1 MIGTGFAFRFNMK
14 LRFLLFIP
22 LLSAYCGWS
31 QDALIGDVQ
40 KPPIQLSKPK
50 KYFPAI
56 IVDGD
61 TMAYRM
67 LPTVLIV
74 NDRVF
79 KSASEERKYKK
90 LIRDVKKAYP
100 YARLAGDRIK
110 QYEAMVAGKSEAEK
124 KRMMKDVEKQ
134 LKAEFSDDLEN
145 LTMTQGRILLKLI
158 DRETGNTSYQLI
170 KDFRGSISAFFWQS
184 FGRFF
189 DVNLKTNYDPEGE
202 DKQIENIV
210 LLIQRGQI

>member
-1 MIGTGFAFRFNMK
+1 MK
-14 LRFLLFIP
+14 LRFLLFIM
-22 LLSAYCGWS
+22 LIVSYRVCS
-31 QDALIGDVQ
+31 QDALIGDAQ

-50 KYFPAI
+50 NYYPAV

-67 LPTVLIV
+67 LPTVLVID
-74 NDRVF
+74 NKVF

-90 LIRDVKKAYP
+90 LIRDIKKAYP
-100 YARLAGDRIK
+100 YAKLAGDRIK
-110 QYEAMVAGKSEAEK
+110 HYESLIAGKSEAEK
-124 KRMMKDVEKQ
+124 KRMMKQVEKE
-134 LKAEFSDDLEN
+134 LKAEFTDDLEN

-189 DVNLKTNYDPEGE
+189 DINLKTNYDPEGE

-210 LLIQRGQI
+210 LLIQRGEI

>member
-1 MIGTGFAFRFNMK
+1 MK
-14 LRFLLFIP
+14 LRFLLFIM
-22 LLSAYCGWS
+22 LIVSYRVCS
-31 QDALIGDVQ
+31 QDALIGDAQ

-50 KYFPAI
+50 NYYPAV

-67 LPTVLIV
+67 LPTVLVID
-74 NDRVF
+74 NKVF

-90 LIRDVKKAYP
+90 LIRDIKKAYP
-100 YARLAGDRIK
+100 YAKLAGDRIK
-110 QYEAMVAGKSEAEK
+110 HYESLIAGKSEAEK
-124 KRMMKDVEKQ
+124 KRMMKQVEKE
-134 LKAEFSDDLEN
+134 LKAEFTDDLEN

-189 DVNLKTNYDPEGE
+189 DINLKTNYDPDGE

-210 LLIQRGQI
+210 LLIQRGEI

>member
-1 MIGTGFAFRFNMK
+1 MKQGF
-14 LRFLLFIP
+14 LFLLL
-22 LLSAYCGWS
+22 LLSTSPVLS

-40 KPPIQLSKPK
+40 KPAIQLSKPK
-50 KYFPAI
+50 KYVPAV

-67 LPTVLIV
+67 LPTVLVID
-74 NDRVF
+74 NKVF
-79 KSASEERKYKK
+79 KSAAEERKYKK

-100 YARLAGDRIK
+100 YAKLAGERIK
-110 QYEAMVAGKSEAEK
+110 HYESMVAGKSEAEK
-124 KRMMKDVEKQ
+124 KRMMKEVEKQ
-134 LKAEFSDDLEN
+134 LKAEFTDDLEN

-170 KDFRGSISAFFWQS
+170 KDFRGTLSAFFWQS